1 MKKTSVVVNSILV
14 LYISVNLFYSCKIE
28 NTKIEN
34 TKNEYLRKVLGNI
47 DKIKYAS
54 YFSSNYASA
63 PYDTLFIRSL
73 SEQTEEYYNPND
85 TVIGES
91 YVTTLHYEGKKTSMI
106 YDGKADTYI
115 DWQENRITIDS
126 VKYKT
131 SRSNTPQFYGKIKTI
146 IKYAL
151 ETHDSIIVDIKDFK
165 DSVKF
170 SLYIPRK
177 TIEFYEKPYIM
188 DDPSLKENEEFSRYD
203 IWINR
208 TNDLPFKLRRN
219 MPHQTTLQI
228 IKNVEFNKKKI
239 EDFKALDYFPKD
251 FAIGKQVPKKDDLL
265 GKVAPDWVLKDL
277 HNNTIALKDLKS
289 KVLVIQFT
297 GIGCG
302 PCYASLPFVKELVNE
317 NRGKDFEFV
326 CIETVVKN
334 IDGIDRYYKNNG
346 LNFKFLISTEE
357 LIKNY
362 QAYAVPIFYVLDE
375 NRIIRKIVIGYSQEI
390 TNKKIRDLINE
401 LL

>member
-1 MKKTSVVVNSILV
+1 
-14 LYISVNLFYSCKIE
+14 
-28 NTKIEN
+28 
-34 TKNEYLRKVLGNI
+34 
-47 DKIKYAS
+47 
-54 YFSSNYASA
+54 
-63 PYDTLFIRSL
+63 
-73 SEQTEEYYNPND
+73 
-85 TVIGES
+85 
-91 YVTTLHYEGKKTSMI
+91 
-106 YDGKADTYI
+106 
-115 DWQENRITIDS
+115 
-126 VKYKT
+126 
-131 SRSNTPQFYGKIKTI
+131 
-146 IKYAL
+146 
-151 ETHDSIIVDIKDFK
+151 
-165 DSVKF
+165 
-170 SLYIPRK
+170 
-177 TIEFYEKPYIM
+177 
-188 DDPSLKENEEFSRYD
+188 
-203 IWINR
+203 
-208 TNDLPFKLRRN
+208 

-251 FAIGKQVPKKDDLL
+251 FAIAFEGKQVPKKYDLL